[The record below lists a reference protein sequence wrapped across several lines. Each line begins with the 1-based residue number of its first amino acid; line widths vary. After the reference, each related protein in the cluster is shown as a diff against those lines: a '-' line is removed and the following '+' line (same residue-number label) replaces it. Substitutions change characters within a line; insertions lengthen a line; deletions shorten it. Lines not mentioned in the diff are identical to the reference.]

1 MKHQTSLPRLV
12 SSTLAHLFVLA
23 STILVILAAASPAHA
38 AGRVEW
44 KSKTIKE
51 RTSSKSWYLEI
62 KIFLPRAPDMA
73 HTPMKFE
80 FEPIAYYD
88 RSMVDGDKLVEQRLP
103 LEHRQ
108 PLIESVDV
116 GFMDPGSGQIQS
128 RTKFSFKVTRAHG
141 YEAGEYK
148 VTIRDSRSGQTIGTP
163 TTLKFEGENEI
174 IDRRSIIFTGKKKKK
189 KDDTE
194 AAEKAEPEA
203 AESESSESDDG
214 VADSASDEPFDVE
227 GDDGDDGS
235 APPAIEEKPGACGCH
250 HGPSH
255 EQPLLWLAVGA
266 ILVGFVMRRRA
277 LHAQR

>member
-1 MKHQTSLPRLV
+1 MNHQTSLPRFV
-12 SSTLAHLFVLA
+12 SSTLARLLLLA
-23 STILVILAAASPAHA
+23 STFFVVLAATTPAQA

-51 RTSSKSWYLEI
+51 RTSNKSWYLEL

-73 HTPMKFE
+73 HLPMRFE
-80 FEPIAYYD
+80 FEPIAYFD
-88 RSMVDGDKLVEQRLP
+88 RSMVDGDKLVEQRIALQ
-103 LEHRQ
+103 HRQ

-163 TTLKFEGENEI
+163 TVLKFDGENEI

-189 KDDTE
+189 E
-194 AAEKAEPEA
+194 EPAEEKAEPEA
-203 AESESSESDDG
+203 SEE
-214 VADSASDEPFDVE
+214 SASDHDDDAASDDAYDVE
-227 GDDGDDGS
+227 GAEDDDGS
-235 APPAIEEKPGACGCH
+235 APPSIEEKPGSCGCH

-255 EQPLLWLAVGA
+255 DQPLLWLVAGAV
-266 ILVGFVMRRRA
+266 LVGFIMRRRE